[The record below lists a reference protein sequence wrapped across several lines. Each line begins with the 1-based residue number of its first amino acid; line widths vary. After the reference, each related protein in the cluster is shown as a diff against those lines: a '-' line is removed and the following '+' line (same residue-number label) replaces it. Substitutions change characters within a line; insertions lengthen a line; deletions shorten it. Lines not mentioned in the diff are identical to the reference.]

1 MHPTLPD
8 AEPDAS
14 RAPGPLLAAGIGA
27 AGLGLVLAIGAIAGQ
42 SPFAFDRRV
51 LAALRV
57 PGTTAQPIGP
67 EWLHA
72 AMLDI
77 TALGSSTVL
86 TLVVLA
92 AVGLLLVERL
102 WLTAALVAAGTISG
116 SWIVTLVKGHVARAR
131 PDLLDR
137 LTEVSGMSFP
147 SGHATNSAIIYLT
160 IAALLTQTTP
170 GRHVRAYIF
179 VLAVLLVGLIGFSR
193 IYLGVHWTSDVLTGW
208 SFGTLWALA
217 WWLAGARAR
226 ATLRRR

>member
-1 MHPTLPD
+1 MHPELPA
-8 AEPDAS
+8 AEPASS
-14 RAPGPLLAAGIGA
+14 RAPGPLLAAGVAA
-27 AGLGLVLAIGAIAGQ
+27 AGLGLVLGIGALAGQ
-42 SPFAFDRRV
+42 SAFSFDRRV
-51 LAALRV
+51 LAALRL
-57 PGTTAQPIGP
+57 PGPGAHPIGP
-67 EWLHA
+67 EWLHW

-92 AVGLLLVERL
+92 AVGLLLAERL

-131 PDLLDR
+131 PDLIDR
-137 LTEVSGMSFP
+137 LTEASGMSFP

-160 IAALLTQTTP
+160 VAALLTQTTP

-179 VLAVLLVGLIGFSR
+179 VLAVLLVGLIGISR
-193 IYLGVHWTSDVLTGW
+193 IYLGVHWTSDVMAGW
-208 SFGTLWALA
+208 SFGTIWALA

-226 ATLRRR
+226 AALRH